1 MITNKYK
8 QTKPLRIHLM
18 YFLLCFISDT
28 SGTSKYRY
36 HLKSKPGYPL
46 FVDQIILIGNLQPG
60 EWEMLEILLLQIPF

>member
-28 SGTSKYRY
+28 SATSKYRY
-36 HLKSKPGYPL
+36 HQKVDLVIPF

-60 EWEMLEILLLQIPF
+60 EWEMLEILL